1 MDWIVDY
8 MTEMGPVKA
17 ALIATLFTWF
27 LTAAGS
33 VIGVFLQRHA
43 PEVV

>member
-1 MDWIVDY
+1 MMDWIIDY

-27 LTAAGS
+27 LTAA
-33 VIGVFLQRHA
+33 
-43 PEVV
+43 